1 MKRQQTTTLFNQN
14 HVQVLRIDNVQ
25 YYSMTREEVSKNKT
39 GTCFYKISST
49 HSKTVRKKSVKGRKI
64 RDNYVEVTCK
74 SPLGFYYKKKIC
86 DNEEV
91 IYANREVVE
100 FEYRYKFTKYIV
112 SFFITYDDNKVIKSE
127 DGLRP
132 WDIVPGDKSFSDR
145 DIENLKSELD
155 KLFSLIESNGCNTV
169 RDGMYPVYW
178 YRPITEKP
186 EMKLKSVKDEIY
198 TDLFGN
204 KNGFRAQ
211 TDKEKI
217 EAHGFDFK
225 YSFRK
230 DKEERC

>member
-14 HVQVLRIDNVQ
+14 HVQILRIDNVQ
-25 YYSMTREEVSKNKT
+25 YDSMTREEVSKNKT
-39 GTCFYKISST
+39 GTCFYKTSST
-49 HSKTVRKKSVKGRKI
+49 HSKTVRRKSVKGRKI
-64 RDNYVEVTCK
+64 GDNFIEITCK
-74 SPLGFYYKKKIC
+74 SPLGFYYKKKIR

-112 SFFITYDDNKVIKSE
+112 SFFIAYDDNKVIKSE

-155 KLFSLIESNGCNTV
+155 KLFEIIDNNACKTV
-169 RDGMYPVYW
+169 KSGQYYYSWQPEEQNPPRDL
-178 YRPITEKP
+178 KP
-186 EMKLKSVKDEIY
+186 VKDEIY
-198 TDLFGN
+198 TYLFGN

-230 DKEERC
+230 DKSEK